1 MINEKGY
8 SHVTV
13 KDIVQRAEYNRAT
26 FYLAHG
32 TAGLILD
39 WAGKGYCEPPRE
51 ITGELITIFRAFSV
65 GFRVE
70 CRMTADS

>member
-1 MINEKGY
+1 M
-8 SHVTV
+8 
-13 KDIVQRAEYNRAT
+13 
-26 FYLAHG
+26 
-32 TAGLILD
+32 ILD

-51 ITGELITIFRAFSV
+51 ITGELITIFRAFAV